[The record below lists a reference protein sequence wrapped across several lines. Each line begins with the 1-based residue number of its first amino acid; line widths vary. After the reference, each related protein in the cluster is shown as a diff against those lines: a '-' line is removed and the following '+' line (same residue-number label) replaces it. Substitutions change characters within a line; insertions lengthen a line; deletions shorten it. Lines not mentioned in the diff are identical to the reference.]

1 MTVCTSSF
9 CIILLYLQAGAY
21 IAIMLAVLGVPQM
34 LTYYL
39 ERRDRRHDQGESR
52 AEEDRRHRESRAE
65 EERRHRE
72 SRAEED
78 RRHRESRAESERR
91 HQESRAEEERRH
103 RESRAESERRHQE
116 TIAIISGLI
125 AALAGDRQPA
135 PDHSQAIANLQQA
148 VTELTGQVAQ
158 LNERIQNGNG
168 SSRPDTQRHD

>member
-39 ERRDRRHDQGESR
+39 ERRDRRRDQGENR
-52 AEEDRRHRESRAE
+52 AEADRRYQESRTEEERRHRESRAE

-72 SRAEED
+72 SRAEE
-78 RRHRESRAESERR
+78 
-91 HQESRAEEERRH
+91 ERRH
-103 RESRAESERRHQE
+103 RESLAESERRHQE

-168 SSRPDTQRHD
+168 SSRPDTRRHD

>member
-1 MTVCTSSF
+1 MIQPRQVKYKTAVGARRVAPADARRYPCFIMPVCASSLF

-39 ERRDRRHDQGESR
+39 ERRDRRRREQGESR
-52 AEEDRRHRESRAE
+52 AEADH
-65 EERRHRE
+65 
-72 SRAEED
+72 
-78 RRHRESRAESERR
+78 R
-91 HQESRAEEERRH
+91 HQESRAEAERRYQE
-103 RESRAESERRHQE
+103 RRAESERRHQE

-148 VTELTGQVAQ
+148 VTELTSQVAQ
-158 LNERIQNGNG
+158 LSERIQNGNG
-168 SSRPDTQRHD
+168 SNRPGNQHDD